1 LDQGSGQ
8 VVCVSLAIILP
19 TFAGVGP
26 IKIYSFVSAINLQ
39 MRQIILYNPIDMVCQ
54 VVYKINMQNNKIER
68 KQMSKIRMNTELR
81 NKLFGK
87 IKHTFENE
95 DTQEREAFLQ
105 ARENVDQQYTMA
117 SELAKEVVERSYP
130 TDDVATLR
138 HFKKKYGQPCDV
150 VAKDKCFYFAHNEGV
165 DDEGEPTETKSHFDF
180 GLFGN
185 LNGTEYD
192 NEQGKKFAVAYYRE
206 ELKAK
211 DCNPDIYA
219 QQNENKDNPHKTKHV
234 DECMKALGYSGSYG
248 SGGNEIGMAKDF
260 NSNYYLDVI
269 GTSYCRSRAIACT
282 KNEYEQFETWRIA
295 KGNLVVNHQKWI
307 DTIQKQCDQLKIGLK
322 AYRYLSE
329 GIELATELGIQVDEA
344 ELIRTNSTGLTI
356 YNPSNL
362 ASMIKG
368 MKNKNQSRE
377 AKILARK
384 QYEESLN

>member
-1 LDQGSGQ
+1 M
-8 VVCVSLAIILP
+8 
-19 TFAGVGP
+19 T
-26 IKIYSFVSAINLQ
+26 
-39 MRQIILYNPIDMVCQ
+39 
-54 VVYKINMQNNKIER
+54 
-68 KQMSKIRMNTELR
+68 KIRMNTELR
-81 NKLFGK
+81 NKLFNK
-87 IKHTFENE
+87 IKNVFENE
-95 DTQEREAFLQ
+95 DTQERENFLS
-105 ARENVDQQYTMA
+105 ARESVDYHYDIA
-117 SELAKEVVERSYP
+117 HKLARQVVERSYP
-130 TDDVATLR
+130 PEDVSVLR
-138 HFKKKYGQPCDV
+138 SFKKKYGDPCDV
-150 VAKDKCFYFAHNEGV
+150 VAKDKCFYFAHSEDK
-165 DDEGEPTETKSHFDF
+165 DDEGDIKETKSHFDF

-185 LNGTEYD
+185 LNGSEYSD
-192 NEQGKKFAVAYYRE
+192 EDGKKFAVAYFRE
-206 ELKAK
+206 ELKGM

-234 DECMKALGYSGSYG
+234 DECMKALGHSGSSYSSRDESNG
-248 SGGNEIGMAKDF
+248 MTKTFNEQ
-260 NSNYYLDVI
+260 YYLDVI

-282 KNEYEQFETWRIA
+282 KDEYETFNDWRIA
-295 KGNLVVNHQKWI
+295 KGNVVSKHQTWI

-384 QYEESLN
+384 KYEESLN

>member
-1 LDQGSGQ
+1 M
-8 VVCVSLAIILP
+8 A
-19 TFAGVGP
+19 
-26 IKIYSFVSAINLQ
+26 
-39 MRQIILYNPIDMVCQ
+39 
-54 VVYKINMQNNKIER
+54 
-68 KQMSKIRMNTELR
+68 KIRMNTELR
-81 NKLFGK
+81 NKLFNK

-95 DTQEREAFLQ
+95 DTQEKEAFLQ
-105 ARENVDQQYTMA
+105 AREDVDMQYGIA
-117 SELAKEVVERSYP
+117 STLAKEVVERSYP

-138 HFKKKYGQPCDV
+138 TFKKKYGQPCDV
-150 VAKDKCFYFAHNEGV
+150 VAKDKCFYFAHNE
-165 DDEGEPTETKSHFDF
+165 DTDEDGDTKETKSHFDF

-185 LNGTEYD
+185 LNGSEYSD
-192 NEQGKKFAVAYYRE
+192 EDGKKFAVAYFRE

-219 QQNENKDNPHKTKHV
+219 QQNENQDNPHKTKHV
-234 DECMKALGYSGSYG
+234 DECLKALGHSGNSYN
-248 SGGNEIGMAKDF
+248 SDSHTGMTKTF
-260 NSNYYLDVI
+260 NDQYYLDVI

-282 KNEYEQFETWRIA
+282 KDEYEQFESWRIA
-295 KGNLVVNHQKWI
+295 KANLVSKHQTWI
-307 DTIQKQCDQLKIGLK
+307 DTITKQCDQLKIGLK

-329 GIELATELGIQVDEA
+329 GIELATELGIELDEA

-368 MKNKNQSRE
+368 MKNKNQTRE

>member
-1 LDQGSGQ
+1 
-8 VVCVSLAIILP
+8 
-19 TFAGVGP
+19 
-26 IKIYSFVSAINLQ
+26 
-39 MRQIILYNPIDMVCQ
+39 
-54 VVYKINMQNNKIER
+54 MQNKNNNQKGT
-68 KQMSKIRMNTELR
+68 MTKIRMNTELR
-81 NKLFGK
+81 NKLFNK

-95 DTQEREAFLQ
+95 DTQEREAFLM
-105 ARENVDQQYTMA
+105 AREEVDSQYGIA
-117 SELAKEVVERSYP
+117 STLAKEVVERSYP

-138 HFKKKYGQPCDV
+138 HFKKKYGTPCDV
-150 VAKDKCFYFAHNEGV
+150 VAKDKCFYFAHSEDK
-165 DDEGEPTETKSHFDF
+165 DDEGETKETKSHFDF

-185 LNGTEYD
+185 LNGSEYSD
-192 NEQGKKFAVAYYRE
+192 EDGKKFAFAYYRE
-206 ELKAK
+206 DLKAM

-234 DECMKALGYSGSYG
+234 DECMKALGNVGSNVYS
-248 SGGNEIGMAKDF
+248 NDDNTGMAKEF
-260 NSNYYLDVI
+260 NHPYFLDVI

-282 KNEYEQFETWRIA
+282 KSEYEQFETWRIA

-307 DTIQKQCDQLKIGLK
+307 DTIMKQCDQLKIGLK

-384 QYEESLN
+384 KYEESIN

>member
-1 LDQGSGQ
+1 
-8 VVCVSLAIILP
+8 
-19 TFAGVGP
+19 
-26 IKIYSFVSAINLQ
+26 
-39 MRQIILYNPIDMVCQ
+39 
-54 VVYKINMQNNKIER
+54 
-68 KQMSKIRMNTELR
+68 MNTELR
-81 NKLFGK
+81 NKLFNK

-95 DTQEREAFLQ
+95 DTQEREAFLL
-105 ARENVDQQYTMA
+105 AREDVDRGYSIA
-117 SELAKEVVERSYP
+117 STLAKEVVERSYP
-130 TDDVATLR
+130 TEDVAILR
-138 HFKKKYGQPCDV
+138 TFKKKYGSPCDV

-185 LNGTEYD
+185 LNGSEYSD
-192 NEQGKKFAVAYYRE
+192 EDGKKFAVAYFRE

-234 DECMKALGYSGSYG
+234 DDCMKALSHSNSSYH
-248 SGGNEIGMAKDF
+248 SREETGMTKDF
-260 NSNYYLDVI
+260 NAPYYLDVI

-282 KNEYEQFETWRIA
+282 KDEYEHFESWRIA
-295 KGNLVVNHQKWI
+295 KANLVSKHQTWI
-307 DTIQKQCDQLKIGLK
+307 DTITKQCDQLKIGLK

-329 GIELATELGIQVDEA
+329 GIELATELGIELDEA

-368 MKNKNQSRE
+368 MKNKNQTRE